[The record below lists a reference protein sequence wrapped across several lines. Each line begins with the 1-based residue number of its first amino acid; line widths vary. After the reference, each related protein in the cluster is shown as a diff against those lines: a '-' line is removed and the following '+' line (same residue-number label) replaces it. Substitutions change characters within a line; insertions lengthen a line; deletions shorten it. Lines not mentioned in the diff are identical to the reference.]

1 MMKKLVV
8 LSVLGVSALMA
19 ADGAKL
25 YGAKCAECHGANG
38 KDIAISGKAIAGDAA
53 ALTKLSGYKA
63 GTFGGDQ
70 KATMQASLDGLSDDD
85 LKAIAGHVGTLK

>member
-1 MMKKLVV
+1 MKKTIAL
-8 LSVLGVSALMA
+8 LALGVSAMFA

-38 KDIAISGKAIAGDAA
+38 KETAISGKAIAGDAA

-70 KATMQASLDGLSDDD
+70 KATMQATLDGISDED
-85 LKAIAGHVGTLK
+85 LKAISAHVGTLK

>member
-1 MMKKLVV
+1 MKKAIV
-8 LSVLGVSALMA
+8 LLALGVSVIFA

-38 KDIAISGKAIAGDAA
+38 KEASISGKTIAGDAA
-53 ALTKLSGYKA
+53 ALTKLTGYKA

-70 KATMQASLDGLSDDD
+70 KATMQASLDGLSDED
-85 LKAIAGHVGTLK
+85 LKAISAHIGTLK

>member
-1 MMKKLVV
+1 MKKLVV
-8 LSVLGVSALMA
+8 LSVLGISTLMA

-38 KDIAISGKAIAGDAA
+38 KETSISGKAIAGDAA
-53 ALTKLSGYKA
+53 VLTKLSGYKA

-70 KATMQASLDGLSDDD
+70 KATMQASLDGLNDDD